1 MEYYSTIKK
10 DEVLIPQTT
19 STDLEN
25 VMPSERR
32 KIQKVYDSIR
42 MKYPGSKSREIG
54 SRLWGAGSWGA
65 EGMGVPA

>member
-25 VMPSERR
+25 VMPSERG

-42 MKYPGSKSREIG
+42 MKYPE
-54 SRLWGAGSWGA
+54 
-65 EGMGVPA
+65 